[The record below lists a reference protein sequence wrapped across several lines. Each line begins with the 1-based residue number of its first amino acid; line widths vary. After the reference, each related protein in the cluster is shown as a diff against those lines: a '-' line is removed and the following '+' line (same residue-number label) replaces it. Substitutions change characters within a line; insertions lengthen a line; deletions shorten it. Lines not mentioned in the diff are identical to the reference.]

1 MKQALLI
8 LFIATSTLFGCKK
21 SDSPAVDNTPK
32 PAKIELTTDKPV
44 TADRTIIKAYSLEE
58 AVFKTKVTDKD
69 GNILNIVPK
78 ITLSGSN
85 YTSNFFKT
93 DIPGYYRFQASIGS
107 LLSNTHEI
115 TAREIAEKYV
125 KILSTPTIKSISSDG
140 MLTISVPFKNI
151 SGGELRNVAFSV
163 ECLNAAGDV
172 IKENNSTR
180 TSSLFGTKEPTAPY
194 SSAIS
199 DSEVGYYPGTKTI
212 IVKIY
217 GVTMPSR
224 VMIYASVI
232 PDGTPNPF

>member
-1 MKQALLI
+1 MKYTFLI
-8 LFIATSTLFGCKK
+8 LFIVTSAMFGCKK
-21 SDSPAVDNTPK
+21 SDSPAVDNTPQ

-44 TADRTIIKAYSLEE
+44 TSDRTIIKAYGLEE

-78 ITLSGSN
+78 ITLSGSDYN
-85 YTSNFFKT
+85 GNSFRT
-93 DIPGYYRFQASIGS
+93 DKPGYYEFQASIGS
-107 LLSNTHEI
+107 LMSNTHEI

-125 KILSTPTIKSISSDG
+125 EFTGIPTIKSISPTG
-140 MLTISVPFKNI
+140 LLTISVPFKNI
-151 SGGELRNVAFSV
+151 SGEVLRNVAFVV
-163 ECLNAAGDV
+163 ECLNSAGEV

-180 TSSLFGTKEPTAPY
+180 TSALFGTREPTAPH

-199 DSEVGYYPGTKTI
+199 DSEVGYFPGTKSI
-212 IVKIY
+212 IVKLY

-232 PDGTPNPF
+232 PDGAPNPF